1 MPFVPDTDQQPQAK
15 KPVNVF
21 DQFDTPKRDEFG
33 GIILSDA
40 PRRDEFGGIVL
51 SDGPQHG
58 FVPDKPNVFDQFDKP
73 ANVFDQFDTPR
84 RDEFGGIILDTKKA
98 KPTSRTWTQAAG
110 DTLVD
115 AAKGV
120 VGLGESVVGVTDL
133 VTGNLSGKGWA
144 AMGFDPVRT
153 RAILSELYSDPRQ
166 QANRNVADAKGF
178 VDTTKAL
185 VQNPSAIVGGIAES
199 APMMLGSVAAV
210 RTVALKMLAANG
222 LVAGTAEAA
231 AFLSNPAVVARL
243 TAIGSVAEG
252 GMVAGQIQEQG
263 RQAGRDWTDTAPS
276 AVAAGALTGAIGV
289 LSSKIPG
296 FKDAEVGAALAGLS
310 GSSKRQGLITAG
322 KEIAKGTF
330 DPMDFRT

>member
-210 RTVALKMLAANG
+210 RTVAL
-222 LVAGTAEAA
+222 
-231 AFLSNPAVVARL
+231 
-243 TAIGSVAEG
+243 
-252 GMVAGQIQEQG
+252 
-263 RQAGRDWTDTAPS
+263 
-276 AVAAGALTGAIGV
+276 
-289 LSSKIPG
+289 
-296 FKDAEVGAALAGLS
+296 
-310 GSSKRQGLITAG
+310 
-322 KEIAKGTF
+322 
-330 DPMDFRT
+330 